1 MTPSQHLLHDNSILT
16 ICANP
21 FRASLGSSQLCT
33 HINAIYTKMMTEF
46 KKWGGDV
53 VKFSGDALLVM
64 FEVYEEERLREMG
77 ERRQMGGIEPE
88 EGEKRL
94 KSKHDKKLKTKVT
107 FYTVRFSF
115 ARRRP

>member
-1 MTPSQHLLHDNSILT
+1 
-16 ICANP
+16 
-21 FRASLGSSQLCT
+21 
-33 HINAIYTKMMTEF
+33 MMTEF